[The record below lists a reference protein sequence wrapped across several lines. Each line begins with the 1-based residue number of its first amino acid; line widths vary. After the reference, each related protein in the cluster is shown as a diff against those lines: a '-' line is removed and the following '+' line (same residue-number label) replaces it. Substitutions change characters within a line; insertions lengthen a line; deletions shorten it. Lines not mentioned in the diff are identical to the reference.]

1 MANTFKVNL
10 LKTVIMK
17 QKILIVV
24 IGVFITLQGLSQGF
38 YNKGSIVSM
47 SNQAILSVPDSL
59 VNTGTIVN
67 NGDLRISGAWIN
79 QGIYDAAGTGKI
91 NFDSDLPQTIN
102 HNNQSFNRLVISG
115 TGEKNFL
122 ANITIESELDLQSSN
137 LKSANGA
144 KIILLAGS
152 VVNGGSDASHVIGP
166 VENQGLGNWIF
177 PVGNGTTYLPVEMS
191 PGTDAADHATLTLN
205 ELTSGSLTGDQELTE
220 LSAKRYWELSLAEGT
235 LTNRK
240 LKLPLSDEDG
250 LTNNLSLLVV
260 AGSDAATSGYSSL
273 GQSDLIGDLT
283 SGSVT
288 SKDALTRKYYTVA
301 AVSGETKIE
310 VFNGISVSNDGKND
324 FLRIKNI
331 ELYPNNKV
339 AIVNRWGDKIFEV
352 EGYSN
357 LIADKRFNGDAK
369 SGGSKVPAGT
379 YFYSINLGDGS
390 KVVTGY
396 LQVK

>member
-1 MANTFKVNL
+1 
-10 LKTVIMK
+10 MK
-17 QKILIVV
+17 QRILSSI
-24 IGVFITLQGLSQGF
+24 IGVLIAFQVLSQGF
-38 YNKGSIVSM
+38 YNKGAVLSLGT
-47 SNQAILSVPDSL
+47 QAILTVPDSL

-102 HNNQSFNRLVISG
+102 HNNQSFNKLVISG

-122 ANITIESELDLQSSN
+122 ANITIESELALQSSN

-144 KIILLAGS
+144 KIILLEGS
-152 VVNGGSDASHVIGP
+152 IVIGGSDASHVIGP
-166 VENQGLGNWIF
+166 VEHQGLGNWIF
-177 PVGNGTTYLPVEMS
+177 PVGNGTTYLPVEIS
-191 PGTDAADHATLTLN
+191 LGTDAGDHATLTLN

-220 LSAKRYWELSLAEGT
+220 LSSKRYWELLLSQGT
-235 LTNRK
+235 LTNRE
-240 LKLPLSDEDG
+240 LKLPLSDEGG

-260 AGSDAATSGYSSL
+260 AGSDGATSGYSSL
-273 GQSDLIGDLT
+273 GQSDLTGDLT

-310 VFNGISVSNDGKND
+310 VFNGLSVSNDGKND

-339 AIVNRWGDKIFEV
+339 AIVNRWGDKVFEI
-352 EGYSN
+352 EGYNNS
-357 LIADKRFNGDAK
+357 IADKRFNGEAK

-390 KVVTGY
+390 QITTGY
-396 LQVK
+396 IQIK